1 MKLSLSYKLKNYAI
15 ASLLFAATLLMN
27 SCTKDE
33 PLPNISAVITST
45 FTDSKE
51 APAKVSFTA
60 DGVGE
65 IEKYEWNFGDGGTG
79 QGKTG
84 SYTYKQASKYTVI
97 LTITGDEGS
106 KKSRQT
112 VSKKITHEV
121 TVEEPQPS
129 ITISTNFLNNNQ
141 LIPTTVTF
149 TATNSRPVRIL
160 SWEWTLSD
168 GRKSNEENPS
178 FTFDKGGEYSITL
191 KVTTSRGT
199 FTFTA
204 NAFGVNALPKVLTK
218 DATDITINSAKLWA
232 SLTEAGF
239 PIPTAIKAGFYLIDG
254 TTTRYISV
262 NNALGTDNLPKD
274 FSATLDGL
282 AADRAYSYYAAI
294 ELANRQEIKGET
306 KTFRTVKPVLPT
318 INTDA
323 VTEIAISSGRLNLTI
338 TDRGIPAA
346 ISRYGFV
353 WSASSTVP
361 TLANATAIDLTSS
374 TSSVLQN
381 LSQNTTYYVRAF
393 AINMAGTA
401 YGNVVTFRT
410 RTPDPKLPTVL
421 TLAVTNIADKT
432 AKLNLNLTDVGF
444 PSPVTETGWI
454 FSTTNSNLTIDSGN
468 GRYWWENNYTSP
480 TALSS
485 DMKDLQSGTTYY
497 IRSYATNATGT
508 SYGETVS
515 FKTTGLSPKAIPDYT
530 AEGTICAKEGQFDV
544 GGKNNLKAEGS
555 MTKCDFTVRGGRCVI
570 KSMKVRWGFSTFFGD
585 AFLSG
590 GMVWTAETGT
600 SVDCINGSNTIIYLK
615 LQDVN
620 GNIVYLNRNREFIFP
635 KSGQSAITSANLPYW
650 KDTFCSTEKSIL
662 NTCLTAQQAKDFWI
676 RGFKVIDFVVYWS
689 E

>member
-1 MKLSLSYKLKNYAI
+1 MKTLFFKLKNYAI
-15 ASLLFAATLLMN
+15 TSLLLAATLLIN

-33 PLPNISAVITST
+33 PLPNLSATITSA

-51 APAKVSFTA
+51 APAKVNFTA

-79 QGKTG
+79 QGKIG
-84 SYTYKQASKYTVI
+84 SYTYKQAGKYTVI

-106 KKSRQT
+106 KKNRQT

-129 ITISTNFLNNNQ
+129 IQISTNFLNNNQ

-218 DATDITINSAKLWA
+218 DATDMTINSAKLWA

-274 FSATLDGL
+274 FSATLENL

-318 INTDA
+318 VNTDA

-361 TLANATAIDLTSS
+361 TLANATAIDLTS
-374 TSSVLQN
+374 TTTSVLQN

-393 AINMAGTA
+393 AINLAGTA

-421 TLAVTNIADKT
+421 TLAVTNIAEKT
-432 AKLNLNLTDVGF
+432 ARLNLNLTDVGF

-468 GRYWWENNYTSP
+468 GRYWWKNNYTSP

-485 DMKDLQSGTTYY
+485 DMKDLQAGTTYY
-497 IRSYATNATGT
+497 IRTYATNATGT

-515 FKTTGLSPKAIPDYT
+515 FKTTGSAVVLNPPIDNRLIGLWDI
-530 AEGTICAKEGQFDV
+530 EGTNETQFIGFSGNQGIQMGIPATHQAVIKGLIVV
-544 GGKNNLKAEGS
+544 G
-555 MTKCDFTVRGGRCVI
+555 TVRIR
-570 KSMKVRWGFSTFFGD
+570 
-585 AFLSG
+585 
-590 GMVWTAETGT
+590 
-600 SVDCINGSNTIIYLK
+600 
-615 LQDVN
+615 
-620 GNIVYLNRNREFIFP
+620 NITQR
-635 KSGQSAITSANLPYW
+635 SANAWNCEWLW
-650 KDTFCSTEKSIL
+650 TQSTTAGELVSTIWGNVGTMTLSQDGNSIVVRSS
-662 NTCLTAQQAKDFWI
+662 TSTSSGSLTLYK
-676 RGFKVIDFVVYWS
+676 KK
-689 E
+689 

>member
-1 MKLSLSYKLKNYAI
+1 MKQLLKKHFVV
-15 ASLLFAATLLMN
+15 SLLFAATLLMN

-51 APAKVSFTA
+51 APAKVAFTA

-79 QGKTG
+79 QGKIG
-84 SYTYKQASKYTVI
+84 SYTYKQAGKYTVS
-97 LTITGDEGS
+97 LTITGSEGS
-106 KKSRQT
+106 KKSKQT

-149 TATNSRPVRIL
+149 TATNSRPARIL

-199 FTFTA
+199 FTFMA

-218 DATDITINSAKLWA
+218 DATDITISSAKLWA

-239 PIPTAIKAGFYLIDG
+239 PIPATVKAGFYLIDG
-254 TTTRYISV
+254 TSTRYISV
-262 NNALGTDNLPKD
+262 NNALGADNLPKD
-274 FSATLDGL
+274 FSATLENL

-294 ELANRQEIKGET
+294 ELANRQEIRGET

-318 INTDA
+318 VNTDA

-361 TLANATAIDLTSS
+361 TLANATAIDLTS
-374 TSSVLQN
+374 TTTSVLQN
-381 LSQNTTYYVRAF
+381 LTQNTTYYVRAF
-393 AINMAGTA
+393 ATNLAGTA
-401 YGNVVTFRT
+401 YGNVLTFRT
-410 RTPDPKLPTVL
+410 RTPEPKLPTVL
-421 TLAVTNIADKT
+421 TLAVTNIGDKT
-432 AKLNLNLTDVGF
+432 AKLNLNLTDIGY
-444 PSPVTETGWI
+444 PSPVTEAGWV
-454 FSTTNSNLTIDSGN
+454 FSTTNSNLTVENTAN
-468 GRYWWENNYTSP
+468 GKYWWKGSYTSP

-515 FKTTGLSPKAIPDYT
+515 FKTPEYIDIQGTITVNSKNIQICMWDWSAEDGDIVTIEFNGKILAQNEKVTKAKKCWVITNLPNNTDIILKIIGIN
-530 AEGTICAKEGQFDV
+530 EGTLPPGSPGFEISDGVKPPQKFEIEVFTGEV
-544 GGKNNLKAEGS
+544 GGY
-555 MTKCDFTVRGGRCVI
+555 I
-570 KSMKVRWGFSTFFGD
+570 IKVRF
-585 AFLSG
+585 
-590 GMVWTAETGT
+590 
-600 SVDCINGSNTIIYLK
+600 
-615 LQDVN
+615 
-620 GNIVYLNRNREFIFP
+620 
-635 KSGQSAITSANLPYW
+635 
-650 KDTFCSTEKSIL
+650 
-662 NTCLTAQQAKDFWI
+662 
-676 RGFKVIDFVVYWS
+676 
-689 E
+689 